1 MSESKKEEKKDSKS
15 INVDFKKTTEVNFWL
30 SFFRRKTMLIKKS
43 ARSINFMLI
52 DFKMKVKIFRE
63 KPLRKSKER
72 SAQLLDQ

>member
-1 MSESKKEEKKDSKS
+1 MKESKKEEKKDSKS
-15 INVDFKKTTEVNFWL
+15 VNVDFKKTTEVNFWL
-30 SFFRRKTMLIKKS
+30 SFFRRKIMLIKKS

-63 KPLRKSKER
+63 KPLRKSNER